1 MNTVMVA
8 AVVGVVACIGAG
20 AAKADVTYQ
29 FIQTSGTGELG
40 YQSFMPRLIVTDAAH
55 ESGSLDYSINHPLDY
70 APCVANTTVCNVAGD
85 PGGFVSLTDA
95 SPGFGNFAIDVSF
108 NPDGFLSGSIVEHGM
123 NQDLV
128 TSSVGES
135 WSGTLESDRFE
146 QCGEWGGATCRFSG
160 HWVMVPEPASFALL
174 GVSVL
179 GLVLM
184 RRRAAAPGQA
194 MAAEPLEILPNRGMT
209 GC

>member
-8 AVVGVVACIGAG
+8 AVAGVVACIGAG
-20 AAKADVTYQ
+20 TARADVTYQ

-40 YQSFMPRLIVTDAAH
+40 YQSFMPHLIVTDAAY
-55 ESGSLDYSINHPLDY
+55 ESGSLAYAVYHPFDY
-70 APCVANTTVCNVAGD
+70 APCVANSTVCNVTGN

-95 SPGFGNFAIDVSF
+95 SPGFGDFAIDVSF

-146 QCGEWGGATCRFSG
+146 QCNEGGSATCRFSG

-174 GVSVL
+174 SVSVL

-184 RRRAAAPGQA
+184 RRRGGQVGGGGVLA
-194 MAAEPLEILPNRGMT
+194 VLLRGPNRNPLRG
-209 GC
+209 